1 MLRGRL
7 LQLMPASMVTAEDV
21 RRIAAPLPRTEVAV
35 VRDRLKFR
43 IRGIVYLALSR
54 DETTMGFAFP
64 KEERAAL
71 IAAEPDK
78 FFAPVPSDERFNWV
92 QVRLAALDHDELYE
106 LILDA
111 WRMVVP
117 KRVAAEYLSG
127 WQPEQRGGGVPTD
140 GA

>member
-7 LQLMPASMVTAEDV
+7 LRLMPASMVTAEDV